1 MNRAK
6 ELERAWVWAR
16 NTRLAALREKQ
27 ECLILLDS
35 PFDTGSVQKS
45 ALAQT
50 EEAIQ
55 SLDVILS
62 EIEKAH
68 AQMRRGEACQRTAR
82 LGLLAAGALFSFGAA
97 SLATLGFAAACIV
110 IRAPDPAAQAAAVV
124 GTALSLAW
132 AVKAARR

>member
-6 ELERAWVWAR
+6 KLERAWVWAR
-16 NTRLAALREKQ
+16 NTRLAALRERQ
-27 ECLILLDS
+27 ECLTLLDS
-35 PFDTGSVQKS
+35 PFGTGTVQEA

-55 SLDVILS
+55 SLDVILN

-68 AQMRRGEACQRTAR
+68 AQTRRGEACQRTAR
-82 LGLLAAGALFSFGAA
+82 LGLLAASALFGFGAA
-97 SLATLGFAAACIV
+97 SLATLGTAAACIV
-110 IRAPDPAAQAAAVV
+110 ICAPVPAVQATAVV

-132 AVKAARR
+132 AIKSAHR